1 MPLRN
6 WIATPGQ
13 ANQSLATF
21 VANALLE
28 LFVGMPVR
36 IESHLYELARQYKK
50 LNENIA
56 TDLDSAVETE
66 ALVAKTHF
74 LSRFF

>member
-1 MPLRN
+1 M
-6 WIATPGQ
+6 
-13 ANQSLATF
+13 
-21 VANALLE
+21 
-28 LFVGMPVR
+28 GMPVR

-50 LNENIA
+50 LNGNIA

-74 LSRFF
+74 LSHFFKTKY

>member
-1 MPLRN
+1 
-6 WIATPGQ
+6 
-13 ANQSLATF
+13 
-21 VANALLE
+21 
-28 LFVGMPVR
+28 MPVR

-74 LSRFF
+74 LSRFLKQSIESMIFICYILF